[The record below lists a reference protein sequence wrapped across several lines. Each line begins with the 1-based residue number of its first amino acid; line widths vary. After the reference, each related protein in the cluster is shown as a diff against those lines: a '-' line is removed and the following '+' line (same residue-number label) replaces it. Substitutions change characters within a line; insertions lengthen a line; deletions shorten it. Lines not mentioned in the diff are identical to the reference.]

1 MADVP
6 ALIRMGPTF
15 EQDWPGASS
24 LATECIMN
32 LLRTAGDIS
41 ERMAELLRPYDL
53 TPTQAQVLSIIH
65 GAGEPLPHHIIGER
79 LVVARGT
86 VSFLVD
92 TLERRGLVR
101 RVPHPNSRRTVL
113 VAITEEAERLLH
125 GYRPRIH
132 QLDRDLV
139 AGLCA
144 EEQDTLLEL
153 LGRVQ
158 ARVAVGDA

>member
-1 MADVP
+1 VTEAP
-6 ALIRMGPTF
+6 LIRMGPTF
-15 EQDWPGASS
+15 EQDWPGANAR
-24 LATECIMN
+24 ATECVMN
-32 LLRTAGDIS
+32 LLRTATDIS
-41 ERMAELLRPYDL
+41 ERLTELLRPYDL

-65 GAGEPLPHHIIGER
+65 GAREPLPHHTIGER

-92 TLERRGLVR
+92 TLERRGFVR

-125 GYRPRIH
+125 QFRPRIH
-132 QLDRDLV
+132 QMDRDLV

-144 EEQDTLLEL
+144 EEQDALLGL
-153 LGRVQ
+153 LGRIQ
-158 ARVAVGDA
+158 ARVATSDDA

>member
-1 MADVP
+1 MTEQP
-6 ALIRMGPTF
+6 PLIRMGPTF
-15 EQDWPGASS
+15 EQDWPGASAR
-24 LATECIMN
+24 ATECVMN

-41 ERMAELLRPYDL
+41 ERLAELLRPYDL

-65 GAGEPLPHHIIGER
+65 GAREPLPHHTIGER

-113 VAITEEAERLLH
+113 VAITEDAERLLH
-125 GYRPRIH
+125 EFRPRIH
-132 QLDRDLV
+132 QFDRNLV
-139 AGLCA
+139 AGLGP
-144 EEQDTLLEL
+144 EEQDALLRL
-153 LGRVQ
+153 LGCVQ
-158 ARVAVGDA
+158 ARMAAHEK